1 MYFEL
6 SLTDAWKSTRN
17 WITRIE
23 SRTSFVDFL
32 LSGGLTFV
40 SSPVFTTEVYYIVP
54 RVTLG
59 RFEEFADFGNSGNN
73 RIHYGAFNI
82 P

>member
-40 SSPVFTTEVYYIVP
+40 SSPVFTTDPTKVSELV
-54 RVTLG
+54 
-59 RFEEFADFGNSGNN
+59 EFMILTELATNLVLRPFVHN
-73 RIHYGAFNI
+73 FK
-82 P
+82 